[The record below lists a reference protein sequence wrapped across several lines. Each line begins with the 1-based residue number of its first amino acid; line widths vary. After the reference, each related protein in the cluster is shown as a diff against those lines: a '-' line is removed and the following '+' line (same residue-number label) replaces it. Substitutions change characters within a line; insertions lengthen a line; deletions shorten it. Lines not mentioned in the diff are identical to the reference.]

1 LIRRFIMYR
10 KMLHAIGGIV
20 IILSF
25 FVISPPWLATV
36 HAQTI
41 KLTFH
46 DPMPP
51 STMSDGAVWWMDQVE
66 TRTGGKVK
74 FERIFGGSLGKF
86 GDQMKNLK
94 GRIFDVGLTSIV
106 YTPASY
112 PLTTVFIQPF
122 IVPSLTKGIYASY
135 DLFQSTPALMEEG
148 TAINTKIV
156 GQWWLEALELM
167 SHVPINKMDDMKG
180 LRIRGHGGSA
190 DAMAAAGFTVVGI
203 PWSELPQASER
214 KVVDAASLPIPTL
227 AAETGFQDIFKYWI
241 TNIPFYHFHSYL
253 SINLDA
259 WNSLPR
265 DVQDV
270 MLQAGADLRKFNVEH
285 VKKKIDENAKVLA
298 KAGVKQIVFPQDELE
313 KFIKIGGPPNWEKW
327 IMAREAEKLPGREV
341 LNNFRKL
348 LEKY

>member
-1 LIRRFIMYR
+1 MYR
-10 KMLHAIGGIV
+10 KMFHAIGGIV

-25 FVISPPWLATV
+25 FVFSSTWLASV

-46 DPMPP
+46 DPMAP
-51 STMSDGAVWWMDQVE
+51 STMNDGAVWWMDEVE
-66 TRTGGKVK
+66 KRTGGKVK
-74 FERIFGGSLGKF
+74 FERIFGGALGKF
-86 GDQMKNLK
+86 GDQMKNVK
-94 GRIFDVGLTSIV
+94 GRIFDIGLTSIV
-106 YTPASY
+106 YTPAAY
-112 PLTTVFIQPF
+112 PLTTIFIQPF
-122 IVPSLTKGIYASY
+122 IVPSLTKAVYASY
-135 DLFQSTPALMEEG
+135 DLFQANPALAKEG

-167 SHVPINKMDDMKG
+167 SHVPIHKMDDMKG
-180 LRIRGHGGSA
+180 LKIRGHGGSA

-214 KVVDAASLPIPTL
+214 RVVDAASFPIPTL
-227 AAETGFQDIFKYWI
+227 AAETGYQDIFKYWI

-270 MLQAGADLRKFNVEH
+270 MIATGADLRKFNVAH
-285 VKKKIDENAKVLA
+285 VNKKIDENSKVLA
-298 KAGVKQIVFPQDELE
+298 KAGVKQILFPQAERE
-313 KFIKIGGPPNWEKW
+313 KFAKIGGPPNWEKW
-327 IMAREAEKLPGREV
+327 IKTREAEKLPGREIFDQ
-341 LNNFRKL
+341 FRRL
-348 LEKY
+348 LDKY